1 MHQELTMN
9 PLFANLTPLIL
20 ENIEDQLANNDT
32 SSDEE
37 MFDFLLEEL
46 DLTVEQAEAAIALR
60 PQYMG
65 RVFLSGNSPLY
76 QDASVYIDP
85 AVGISL
91 TGRPT
96 EHQLLEIYR
105 LLLKSRPG
113 KRLKLSANHCAGLN
127 NEGQLYWTTYDP
139 AHPKAVYEVY
149 SFDHLQFDDGHWQGE
164 TVEQTVAAIQQPE
177 FID

>member
-1 MHQELTMN
+1 MN
-9 PLFANLTPLIL
+9 PLFTNLTPLTL
-20 ENIEDQLANNDT
+20 ENIEDQLANNDA

-46 DLTVEQAEAAIALR
+46 DLTAEQAEAVIALR
-60 PQYMG
+60 PQYIG

-76 QDASVYIDP
+76 QDSTVYFDP

-91 TGRPT
+91 SGRLT
-96 EHQLLEIYR
+96 EYQLLEVYR

-113 KRLKLSANHCAGLN
+113 KRLQLANSLCAGLN
-127 NEGQLYWTTYDP
+127 SKGQLYWTTYDP

-149 SFDHLQFDDGHWQGE
+149 SFDKLQFDDGHWQGE
-164 TVEQTVAAIQQPE
+164 TLEQTTAAIQRPV